1 MRKRDSRRS
10 EDARSAL
17 LRARGIEDAEG
28 AGRRERCSGETRELN
43 SSISQPHFVFTIVV
57 IFCFFLA
64 SYWKTLVAMERQWR
78 TEPDY
83 SHGYLILPLSAI
95 LLYSRR
101 ASFPGFSPRIHWM
114 GLSLLCIAAAL
125 RIASS
130 LAFME
135 FLDGWSIVPWVAGI
149 VWMLAGPRALI
160 WAIPAILF
168 LILLVPLPY
177 RVETLLSLKLQS
189 VVTTLSAST
198 LRALGLP
205 AVADG
210 NTIWMGE
217 LQMLVEEACSGL
229 RIFVGMAAFAFFW
242 ATLIQRAWID
252 RVIVLVAA
260 LPMAVLANI
269 IRVVAT
275 CCSYYFFDEST
286 AGVLHDWEGV
296 FMVFLAAGLLWSVM
310 FYWQKLYYPDV
321 SLTPRSQLRPG

>member
-1 MRKRDSRRS
+1 
-10 EDARSAL
+10 L
-17 LRARGIEDAEG
+17 LRARGIEDAGG
-28 AGRRERCSGETRELN
+28 ARRREGRRGGSAELK
-43 SSISQPHFVFTIVV
+43 SSISRPHLVITIAVVLCLFVA
-57 IFCFFLA
+57 C
-64 SYWKTLVAMERQWR
+64 YWKALVAMELQWR

-101 ASFPGFSPRIHWM
+101 ASFPGFSLRIHWM
-114 GLSLLCIAAAL
+114 GLSLLCIAGAL

-130 LAFME
+130 LTFME

-149 VWMLAGPRALI
+149 VWMLAGPRALL

-168 LILLVPLPY
+168 LVLLVPLPY

-189 VVTTLSAST
+189 VVTSLSANV

-217 LQMLVEEACSGL
+217 LQMLVEDACSGL

-242 ATLIQRAWID
+242 AALIQRAWID
-252 RVIVLVAA
+252 RVVVLVAA
-260 LPMAVLANI
+260 LPMAILANM

-296 FMVFLAAGLLWSVM
+296 LMVLLAAGLLWSVM
-310 FYWQKLYYPDV
+310 FYWQKLYYSDISV
-321 SLTPRSQLRPG
+321 MPRSQPHPG